1 MVKRKFKQIEQNSE
15 KKSDRRKRGQLR
27 TMEKAS

>member
-15 KKSDRRKRGQLR
+15 KSDRIKKGQFI
-27 TMEKAS
+27 TMKKAS